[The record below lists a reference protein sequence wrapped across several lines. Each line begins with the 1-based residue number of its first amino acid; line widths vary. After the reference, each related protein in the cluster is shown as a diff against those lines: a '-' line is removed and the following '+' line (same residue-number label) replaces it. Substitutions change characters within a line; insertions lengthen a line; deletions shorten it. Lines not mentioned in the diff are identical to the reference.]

1 VLIGGSELMI
11 RESGCRLLARVKQ
24 SANRLYFL
32 TVRLLIV
39 ACLVMCEEIEA
50 WCWHELLGHLNFPVM
65 KKMVRE
71 QLCEAYLAR
80 KQKQSLFLVQAQ
92 CRMEAVLD
100 LVHGILCGKISP
112 PTPVGNE

>member
-1 VLIGGSELMI
+1 VLIGGSELVI
-11 RESGCRLLARVKQ
+11 R
-24 SANRLYFL
+24 
-32 TVRLLIV
+32 
-39 ACLVMCEEIEA
+39 EIEA
-50 WCWHELLGHLNFPVM
+50 WCWHEWLGHLNFPAM

-80 KQKQSLFLVQAQ
+80 KQKQSLFLVQVQ
-92 CRMEAVLD
+92 YRTEAVLD

>member
-1 VLIGGSELMI
+1 
-11 RESGCRLLARVKQ
+11 
-24 SANRLYFL
+24 
-32 TVRLLIV
+32 
-39 ACLVMCEEIEA
+39 
-50 WCWHELLGHLNFPVM
+50 M

-92 CRMEAVLD
+92 YRMEAVLD